1 VKVVRV
7 GCVGMAS
14 IDTALVVTDPSYEHD
29 AVLMVS
35 DVVVSLGGK
44 GLIAALAMAKEGV
57 ALAPL
62 AQVGVDS
69 RIVELLPPNIKPD
82 WLIPTQAQD
91 SRIWLTMGGAHRVT
105 AWLATGSQME
115 SDSHLVSVARRYVDT
130 IDALYLAFESLPLVQ
145 AAFFAAT
152 ASNKPTAINF
162 STPLLDAI
170 YTHDPSLLTVLATGA
185 DLVICNESESRTA
198 LKMLGQNS
206 WSQIVKPGS
215 AVVVTE
221 GGAGGRF
228 TASRAATW
236 SRYAAVAPHEIR
248 SVVGAGD
255 TFTGAL
261 IASYWGKG
269 LSLAASCDRGAR
281 LASLSLTWP
290 GSSAISLQ
298 ASA

>member
-1 VKVVRV
+1 MRL

-29 AVLMVS
+29 AVLTVN

-44 GLIAALAMAKEGV
+44 GLIAALAIAEEGV

-62 AQVGVDS
+62 SQVGTES
-69 RIVELLPPNIKPD
+69 RIVELLPPGLKGD

-105 AWLATGSQME
+105 AWVAAGRQVKTDPGLRSI
-115 SDSHLVSVARRYVDT
+115 ARRYVDT
-130 IDALYLAFESLPLVQ
+130 IDAVYLAFESIPLVH
-145 AAFFAAT
+145 AAFLAAT
-152 ASNKPTAINF
+152 ASSKPTAINL

-170 YTHDPSLLTVLATGA
+170 NAHDPSLLTVLATGA
-185 DLVICNESESRTA
+185 NLVICNESESRTA
-198 LKMLGQNS
+198 LKMLGQDS
-206 WSQIVKPGS
+206 WSEIVKPDTV
-215 AVVVTE
+215 VVVTE
-221 GGAGGRF
+221 GDAGGRF
-228 TASRAATW
+228 AASRGATW

-261 IASYWGKG
+261 IANYWGKG
-269 LSLAASCDRGAR
+269 LSLAASCDRGAK

-290 GSSAISLQ
+290 GSSAIILP
-298 ASA
+298 ALA